1 MFSKKPEPT
10 ALAPARQAA
19 ASNAMASTFSV
30 LGADLAIKGDITA
43 SADLHIDGH
52 VEGDITCAT
61 LVQGEASIIHGAIKA
76 QSARLSG
83 AVHGGIEVMQL
94 TILKSARIHGD
105 VVYDAVT
112 IEQGA
117 HVEGRLSH
125 GLPAIDS
132 ETTLTLVG

>member
-1 MFSKKPEPT
+1 MFSKKPEPG
-10 ALAPARQAA
+10 APAPARPAA

-61 LVQGEASIIHGAIKA
+61 LVQGEASVIHGAIKA

-83 AVHGGIEVMQL
+83 TVHGGIEVMQL

-117 HVEGRLSH
+117 HVDGRLSH
-125 GLPAIDS
+125 GLPAADG

>member
-1 MFSKKPEPT
+1 
-10 ALAPARQAA
+10 
-19 ASNAMASTFSV
+19 MASTFSV

-61 LVQGEASIIHGAIKA
+61 LVQGEASVIHGAIKA

-83 AVHGGIEVMQL
+83 AVHGGIEVTQL

-125 GLPAIDS
+125 GLPVTDG